1 MRKHKLSAFI
11 PVQNNEDM
19 IKATLDSITW
29 VDEVFIVDGFSTDKT
44 VEICRSYPNVK
55 LVQHEYINSGEQR
68 SWGMPQVAH
77 DWVFIIDSD
86 EICTPELRDAI
97 EEILSQDKIIYDGFL
112 VKIKTKFMGK
122 VLKHSTY
129 LGGGGKRLVKKELYK
144 NFIIKKVHSKI
155 KIDNKTWIKKKGAFL
170 IHEPIRDF
178 TYQWTKLI
186 RYSEWYAEDMYD
198 NKKEVG
204 IVHFTL
210 RPFFKFFQ
218 YYIIRGGFRDGIR
231 GFLLC
236 SIAGISI
243 FMKFYKLWMMNKK
256 SELK

>member
-11 PVQNNEDM
+11 PVQNNADV
-19 IKATLDSITW
+19 IRNTLDSITW
-29 VDEVFIVDGFSTDKT
+29 VDEVFIVDGFSTDDT
-44 VEICRSYPNVK
+44 VEICNSYPNVK

-68 SWGMPQVAH
+68 SWGMPQVAY
-77 DWVFIIDSD
+77 DWVFVIDSD
-86 EICTPELRDAI
+86 EICTPELREAI
-97 EEILSQDKIIYDGFL
+97 EEILSQDEIKYDGFL

-122 VLKHSTY
+122 VLKHPTY
-129 LGGGGKRLVKKELYK
+129 LGGGGKRLVRKELYK
-144 NFIIKKVHSKI
+144 NFIIKRVHSKI
-155 KIDNKTWIKKKGAFL
+155 KVDNKTWIKKKGAFL

-186 RYSEWYAEDMYD
+186 RYSEWYADDMFEK
-198 NKKEVG
+198 NKKVG

-236 SIAGISI
+236 FIAGISI
-243 FMKFYKLWMMNKK
+243 FMKFYKLWMLNTK
-256 SELK
+256 SEMN